1 MLDALFTWVL
11 EVTQGLGYFGIVI
24 LMAVESSFLPLP
36 SEVVIPP
43 AAYLASQGKMDLWLI
58 AIAGTVGS
66 ILGATVNY
74 LLSSW
79 LGRPVI
85 YRLAASRFARFLLIN
100 PEKVA
105 RAEKYF
111 LTSARSAT
119 FYGRLIPVVRHLISI
134 PAGFSRMPYG
144 QFVLFTAL
152 GSFLWVSILAALGYF
167 VGENQ
172 ALLASYYHELTW
184 ALLIFGALFIGRR
197 LYRQR
202 RKKKAANIDIITPE
216 K

>member
-1 MLDALFTWVL
+1 MLDALFAWVL
-11 EVTQGLGYFGIVI
+11 GVTQGLGYIGIVI
-24 LMAVESSFLPLP
+24 LMAIESSFLPLP

-58 AIAGTVGS
+58 IMAGTLGS

-119 FYGRLIPVVRHLISI
+119 FFGRLIPVIRHLISI

-152 GSFLWVSILAALGYF
+152 GSCLWVSILAALGYF

-184 ALLIFGALFIGRR
+184 ALLVFGLLIIVRR
-197 LYRQR
+197 LYKHHR
-202 RKKKAANIDIITPE
+202 RKKAIVADSRTPE